1 MIVISQPYCRSHL
14 FLFHCARTEGSCEAG
29 TSGALLVS
37 VLFMRRNWALRQLL
51 AILRGIAL
59 MVALF
64 LSLILLQLV
73 PSLIRGGLSG
83 VRDHIARV
91 AIAGVPPERWGIAV
105 LRMYE
110 ALSAIVLI
118 VLILFLAQRYLGRKL
133 ASDRAT
139 PEGTANRALG

>member
-1 MIVISQPYCRSHL
+1 
-14 FLFHCARTEGSCEAG
+14 
-29 TSGALLVS
+29 
-37 VLFMRRNWALRQLL
+37 MRRDWPLRQLL

-59 MVALF
+59 MVALL

-105 LRMYE
+105 VRMYE
-110 ALSAIVLI
+110 ALSAIVLL
-118 VLILFLAQRYLGRKL
+118 VCILFFAQRYLGQKL
-133 ASDRAT
+133 SSGR
-139 PEGTANRALG
+139 GALERTTQ

>member
-1 MIVISQPYCRSHL
+1 MTKTAPC
-14 FLFHCARTEGSCEAG
+14 GAG
-29 TSGALLVS
+29 TSSALLVS
-37 VLFMRRNWALRQLL
+37 ILPMRHNWPLRQLL

-59 MVALF
+59 MVAVL

-110 ALSAIVLI
+110 ALSAIVLL
-118 VLILFLAQRYLGRKL
+118 VCILFFTQRYLGRKL
-133 ASDRAT
+133 GSGRAV
-139 PEGTANRALG
+139 PDKSAQ

>member
-1 MIVISQPYCRSHL
+1 
-14 FLFHCARTEGSCEAG
+14 
-29 TSGALLVS
+29 
-37 VLFMRRNWALRQLL
+37 
-51 AILRGIAL
+51 
-59 MVALF
+59 MVAVL

-110 ALSAIVLI
+110 ALSAIVLL
-118 VLILFLAQRYLGRKL
+118 VCILFVAQCYLGRKL
-133 ASDRAT
+133 GSGRGAPDS
-139 PEGTANRALG
+139 TAQ